1 MEVKIFSDS
10 AGLLPQNKVFVLSVH
25 LNGAQDVQK
34 REVRIERI
42 KQFVENFVAL
52 CRSAHMI
59 ATNRAEI

>member
-10 AGLLPQNKVFVLSVH
+10 AGLLPKNKVFVLSVH

-52 CRSAHMI
+52 CRSTHMI
-59 ATNRAEI
+59 APNRAEI